1 MPGRVESILT
11 NYIYHVFNKTLGG
24 FKIFDDE
31 RYGQRFLETLRYYRS
46 KKARISLSALKKD
59 LPLSRQ
65 QEVWNKVNIKKY
77 FKIKILGYNLMPNHF
92 HLLLYQMTDGGI
104 SKVLGDSL
112 NSFTR
117 YFNLLNNKQGPLFL
131 TKFKAV
137 RILTDEQ
144 LTHVLRYILLNPYS
158 SGLVDKSE
166 DLINYRHSSFKEHL
180 EDPENRL
187 STDEYTLPLFDN
199 DRDKFKDFVFS
210 NAEYQRTLEYV
221 KHAERWN

>member
-77 FKIKILGYNLMPNHF
+77 FKIEAESNLHEIHKTPN
-92 HLLLYQMTDGGI
+92 
-104 SKVLGDSL
+104 
-112 NSFTR
+112 
-117 YFNLLNNKQGPLFL
+117 
-131 TKFKAV
+131 
-137 RILTDEQ
+137 
-144 LTHVLRYILLNPYS
+144 
-158 SGLVDKSE
+158 
-166 DLINYRHSSFKEHL
+166 LINK
-180 EDPENRL
+180 
-187 STDEYTLPLFDN
+187 
-199 DRDKFKDFVFS
+199 KVFS
-210 NAEYQRTLEYV
+210 
-221 KHAERWN
+221 